1 VQGTRAGQLALFVAY
16 DSPVACVC
24 DHPINLRGQ
33 AGIDFLKLV
42 PTVWDETRVLSGVVA
57 EHLVIARRSGSD
69 WYLGALNNSYT
80 RVRSIKLDFLGAG
93 NWKMRWWRDA
103 ADSAEN
109 AEHLEIEERVVSA
122 GDTLD
127 VRMAPGGGAVLRFER
142 LP

>member
-16 DSPVACVC
+16 DSPVMCVS
-24 DHPINLRGQ
+24 DHPTNLRSQ
-33 AGIDFLKLV
+33 PGIDFLKLV

-80 RVRSIKLDFLGAG
+80 RVRSVKLDFLGAG
-93 NWKMRWWRDA
+93 KWQLRWWHDA
-103 ADSAEN
+103 ADSGEN

-122 GDTLD
+122 DDTLD
-127 VRMAPGGGAVLRFER
+127 LHLAPGGGAVLRFVR